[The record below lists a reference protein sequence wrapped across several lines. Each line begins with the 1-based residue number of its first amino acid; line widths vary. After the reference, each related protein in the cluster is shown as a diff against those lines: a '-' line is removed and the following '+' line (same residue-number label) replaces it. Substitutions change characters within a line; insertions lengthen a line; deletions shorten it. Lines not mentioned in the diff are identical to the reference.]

1 LQLQQVR
8 QDINAVLEQYDKQHA
23 ISKQLKR
30 KVDRSKHLQQ
40 DNDQLQQT
48 LEQTVHQL
56 NQCENEKTDL
66 DQ

>member
-8 QDINAVLEQYDKQHA
+8 QDINAVLEQYDKQHT

-40 DNDQLQQT
+40 DYDQLQQT

-56 NQCENEKTDL
+56 NQCENEKADL